1 MQGGFKIYNVEDF
14 KQFVTDVAA
23 DNDLLSEARRR
34 IRDISN
40 YSTDGKSS
48 QRVVDFIIDKMNL

>member
-48 QRVVDFIIDKMNL
+48 QEL

>member
-23 DNDLLSEARRR
+23 DNDLLSEARKEFE
-34 IRDISN
+34 
-40 YSTDGKSS
+40 TF
-48 QRVVDFIIDKMNL
+48 QIIQLMVKAVKEL